1 MNRMN
6 LNLKLS
12 MLRSKLNFILIS
24 SVIFLIQCVQK
35 ERLPTSVNQPQKKPA
50 SVESRLNY
58 KIEKL
63 NYEICHNDRKN
74 YLEKQIS
81 EKVPQTYL
89 ENNETDW
96 DRKIPMKCIQ
106 FAQKNFRGSYA
117 ICDSPQDKPIVTSV
131 RPCLTEN
138 YTTLIYNAYHDVK
151 NCFNLDPRTSF
162 LQIMIESGFHLNA
175 INKTGFD
182 AGISQFT
189 KNGIL
194 RVLDTNL
201 LRKTRE
207 QLVITSSPSCQ
218 RISNVFDDLQKESA
232 GINQRCSMMSVPQNP
247 YRALVL
253 HYLHTLK
260 DQIFFKNEFLSRR
273 PEISNVVDQE
283 ILEQFV
289 YMAYNRGI
297 SGTLRLIDGY
307 IASRKKVNHEI
318 TKSDLNL
325 MQNLSVARAILNDDP
340 TKKEFLKNAKKIKN
354 LNFAEYAMIHD
365 QTYLLTMA
373 EARDFVKSKMGDE
386 CF

>member
-1 MNRMN
+1 MV
-6 LNLKLS
+6 LFLS
-12 MLRSKLNFILIS
+12 ILTL
-24 SVIFLIQCVQK
+24 FLIQCVQK
-35 ERLPTSVNQPQKKPA
+35 ERRPTA
-50 SVESRLNY
+50 VENKNSSY
-58 KIEKL
+58 MVAEKI
-63 NYEICHNDRKN
+63 NYEICKNPQKN
-74 YLEKQIS
+74 YLEQQIL
-81 EKVPQTYL
+81 EKVLPTYL
-89 ENNETDW
+89 QNHEADW
-96 DRKIPMKCIQ
+96 EKKIPIKCVR
-106 FAQKNFRGSYA
+106 FAQKNFKGSYA
-117 ICDSPQDKPIVTSV
+117 YCDTEHDRPVVTAP
-131 RPCLTEN
+131 RPCLTES

-151 NCFNLDPRTSF
+151 NCFNLDPRGSF

-201 LRKTRE
+201 MRKTRE
-207 QLVITSSPSCQ
+207 QLLITSSPSCQ
-218 RISNVFDDLQKESA
+218 RVSNVFDDLQKESS
-232 GINQRCSMMSVPQNP
+232 GVDQRCSMMSVPQNP
-247 YRALVL
+247 YRSLVL

-260 DQIFFKNEFLSRR
+260 DQIFFKTEFLSRR

-297 SGTLRLIDGY
+297 TGTLRLIDGY
-307 IASRKKVNHEI
+307 IMSRKKVNHQI
-318 TKSDLNL
+318 TKADLNL
-325 MQNLSVARAILNDDP
+325 IQNLSSARKI
-340 TKKEFLKNAKKIKN
+340 LKNDSDKRKILKKSRIKN

-373 EARDFVKSKMGDE
+373 EARDFVKVYLGEE

>member
-1 MNRMN
+1 MNRKIFI
-6 LNLKLS
+6 LHLKLKFA
-12 MLRSKLNFILIS
+12 LLL
-24 SVIFLIQCVQK
+24 SVCFLIQCVQK
-35 ERLPTSVNQPQKKPA
+35 ERAPNSINQPLKKPA
-50 SVESRLNY
+50 SIEN
-58 KIEKL
+58 KIDSKNEKL
-63 NYEICHNDRKN
+63 NYEICHSDRKN
-74 YLEKQIS
+74 YLEKQIL

-89 ENNETDW
+89 ENHESDW
-96 DRKIPMKCIQ
+96 EKTIPMKCIQ

-151 NCFNLDPRTSF
+151 NCFNLDPRSSF

-207 QLVITSSPSCQ
+207 QLMIASSPSCQ

-260 DQIFFKNEFLSRR
+260 DQIFFKNEFLSKR
-273 PEISNVVDQE
+273 PEIAKVVDQE

-325 MQNLSVARAILNDDP
+325 VQNLSVARAILKDDP
-340 TKKEFLKNAKKIKN
+340 TKKELLKNTKKIKN
-354 LNFAEYAMIHD
+354 LSFAEYAMIND

>member
-1 MNRMN
+1 MNRKI
-6 LNLKLS
+6 LNLHLKLQ
-12 MLRSKLNFILIS
+12 LALLL
-24 SVIFLIQCVQK
+24 SVCFLIQCVQK
-35 ERLPTSVNQPQKKPA
+35 ERVPTSINQPVKKPA
-50 SVESRLNY
+50 SAEKKIDY
-58 KIEKL
+58 KNEKL
-63 NYEICHNDRKN
+63 NYEICHSERKN
-74 YLEKQIS
+74 YLEQQIL

-89 ENNETDW
+89 ENHESDW
-96 DRKIPMKCIQ
+96 EKIIPMKCIQ
-106 FAQKNFRGSYA
+106 FAQRNFRGSYA
-117 ICDSPQDKPIVTSV
+117 ICNSSQDKPIVTST

-151 NCFNLDPRTSF
+151 NCFNLDPRSSF

-201 LRKTRE
+201 LQKTRE
-207 QLVITSSPSCQ
+207 QLMIASSPSCQ

-232 GINQRCSMMSVPQNP
+232 DINQRCSMMSVPQNP

-260 DQIFFKNEFLSRR
+260 DQIFFKNEFLSKR
-273 PEISNVVDQE
+273 PEISKVVDQE

-297 SGTLRLIDGY
+297 TGTLRLIDGY
-307 IASRKKVNHEI
+307 IASRKIVHHEI

-325 MQNLSVARAILNDDP
+325 VQNLSVARAILKDDP
-340 TKKEFLKNAKKIKN
+340 AKKELLKNTKKIKN
-354 LNFAEYAMIHD
+354 LSFAEYAMIND

>member
-1 MNRMN
+1 MNRKI
-6 LNLKLS
+6 LNLHFKFHFAL
-12 MLRSKLNFILIS
+12 LFS
-24 SVIFLIQCVQK
+24 SAFLIQCVQK
-35 ERLPTSVNQPQKKPA
+35 ERAPTSVNIVP
-50 SVESRLNY
+50 E
-58 KIEKL
+58 KIS
-63 NYEICHNDRKN
+63 YEICHNDRKN
-74 YLEKQIS
+74 YLEKQIL
-81 EKVPQTYL
+81 EKVPRTYL
-89 ENNETDW
+89 ENNEADW
-96 DRKIPMKCIQ
+96 DKKIPMKCIQ
-106 FAQKNFRGSYA
+106 FAQRNFRGSYG
-117 ICDSPQDKPIVTSV
+117 ICNSAQDKPIMTAI
-131 RPCLTEN
+131 RPCLSEN

-151 NCFNLDPRTSF
+151 NCFNLDPRSSF

-207 QLVITSSPSCQ
+207 QLMIASSPSCQ

-260 DQIFFKNEFLSRR
+260 DQIFFKDQVLSKR
-273 PEISNVVDQE
+273 PQISNVADQD

-297 SGTLRLIDGY
+297 TGTLRLIDGY

-325 MQNLSVARAILNDDP
+325 IQNLSAARRI
-340 TKKEFLKNAKKIKN
+340 LKNDPEKRKLLKKSNFKK
-354 LNFAEYAMIHD
+354 LSFAEYAMIHD
-365 QTYLLTMA
+365 QTYLLNMA
-373 EARDFVKSKMGDE
+373 EAGDFVKSKMGDE

>member
-1 MNRMN
+1 MNRI
-6 LNLKLS
+6 
-12 MLRSKLNFILIS
+12 RGASKILLIF
-24 SVIFLIQCVQK
+24 SVSFLIHCVQK
-35 ERLPTSVNQPQKKPA
+35 TPMMESVRAPA
-50 SVESRLNY
+50 SLELPRE
-58 KIEKL
+58 KINAEKI

-74 YLEKQIS
+74 YLEKQII

-89 ENNETDW
+89 ENHENDW
-96 DRKIPMKCIQ
+96 EQKIPVKCIQ

-117 ICDSPQDKPIVTSV
+117 ICDSPIGKPVVTSV
-131 RPCLTEN
+131 RPCLSQN
-138 YTTLIYNAYHDVK
+138 YTNLIYNAYHDVK
-151 NCFNLDPRTSF
+151 NCFNLDPRSSY

-175 INKTGFD
+175 INNTGFD

-201 LRKTRE
+201 LQKTRE
-207 QLVITSSPSCQ
+207 QLMITSSPSCQ

-232 GINQRCSMMSVPQNP
+232 DINQRCSMMSVPQNP

-260 DQIFFKNEFLSRR
+260 DQIYFKSKFLLNR
-273 PEISNVVDQE
+273 PEISAVIDQN

-297 SGTLRLIDGY
+297 TGTLRLIDGY
-307 IASRKKVNHEI
+307 VQSRKKVNHQI
-318 TKSDLNL
+318 TKSDLDL
-325 MQNLSVARAILNDDP
+325 IQNLSQARKILKADP
-340 TKKEFLKNAKKIKN
+340 KKKQFLRKAKKIKN
-354 LNFAEYAMIHD
+354 LSLAEYAMIHD

-373 EARDFVKSKMGDE
+373 EARDFVKSKMGNE